1 MEFLNWLQALG
12 KDASDAT
19 EGFQAKPIYILI
31 CVLLPVV
38 FGLFVG
44 FGLRLIER
52 VIGMELGKG
61 GGH

>member
-12 KDASDAT
+12 TDANEAAK
-19 EGFQAKPIYILI
+19 GFQARPMYVFI
-31 CVLLPVV
+31 CVLLPVA
-38 FGLFVG
+38 FGLVVG

>member
-12 KDASDAT
+12 KDANEAAS
-19 EGFQAKPIYILI
+19 GFQARPMYVLM
-31 CVLLPVV
+31 CVVLPVV
-38 FGLFVG
+38 FGLCVG

-52 VIGMELGKG
+52 IFGVELGKG

>member
-12 KDASDAT
+12 KDANEAAN
-19 EGFQAKPIYILI
+19 GFQARPMYVLM
-31 CVLLPVV
+31 CVALPVV
-38 FGLFVG
+38 FGLCVG

-52 VIGMELGKG
+52 IFGVELGRG

>member
-12 KDASDAT
+12 TDANTAAS
-19 EGFQAKPIYILI
+19 GFQARPMYVLM

-38 FGLFVG
+38 FGLVVG

-52 VIGMELGKG
+52 IFGVELGRG

>member
-12 KDASDAT
+12 QDADPSAP
-19 EGFQAKPIYILI
+19 GFQAGHMYVFV
-31 CVLLPVV
+31 CVALPVV
-38 FGLFVG
+38 FGLSVG

-52 VIGMELGKG
+52 IFGVELGRG